1 MSLLTNLVAYYKLDE
16 SSGNAS
22 DATGN
27 GWTLTNAG
35 SLTYVSGKIN
45 NATKFNGSNYL
56 QNTGTPI
63 AAGATDITLAAWVN
77 IPNTNDGNTKDLV
90 KLGSADSV
98 NGFMEL
104 QQDGN
109 TGIDIA
115 ARNSSGGFVSFDSPA
130 SSIANNTWTFVTG
143 LFTGGHLQ
151 LYINASFIGQS
162 SLSGTIGG
170 ATDVT
175 LGGPQ
180 YVITTNSLIDE
191 AGIWNRALS
200 SAEIT
205 QLYNSGAGL
214 QYPFSNAYVR
224 SMSDAILNGASRT
237 ASVSRLYGAK
247 RTVSDSLMNAAS
259 RFATV
264 SKGYA
269 RNMSDAIMNGAGRFA
284 IIFNILKQ
292 GWHNFKKQTSVSVL
306 LASYSIYTVGLP
318 ISPQGSQYIGKSF
331 MNINNI
337 AIDKAQ
343 FYLENVGN
351 PNVSIQALL
360 YAHSGTFGVN
370 GIPTGAVLARSDIV
384 ASTTLQSQTNYFEYT
399 ASSYVP
405 TGSIEGLALGN
416 NLSTGDIFWGKIFT
430 NTNQMN
436 ITTAI
441 FGMAK
446 NGNPIGN
453 AVAQIYNTDINGIPT
468 NILATSDPIDVSTFT
483 SSPFFPFGGSNVTFS
498 FSGTNQVTML
508 AGTTY
513 AVGVFYNAGD
523 SSDQIMVSADLTG
536 GTNYTRYH
544 INTTD
549 PTDNGWLTNN
559 PNYVYGFGYK
569 VTGESLN
576 NYGGSTGGRIV
587 HNNQL
592 ITFPFNGVNKVEL
605 LQNTSYFVV
614 ITTNDILSDGI
625 NVDAGLGSTSLLSGN
640 MATSMDGIS
649 WIASTSFSPYFA
661 VYGNN
666 FWNNQQKI
674 LQPFINN
681 N

>member
-1 MSLLTNLVAYYKLDE
+1 
-16 SSGNAS
+16 
-22 DATGN
+22 
-27 GWTLTNAG
+27 
-35 SLTYVSGKIN
+35 
-45 NATKFNGSNYL
+45 
-56 QNTGTPI
+56 
-63 AAGATDITLAAWVN
+63 
-77 IPNTNDGNTKDLV
+77 
-90 KLGSADSV
+90 
-98 NGFMEL
+98 
-104 QQDGN
+104 
-109 TGIDIA
+109 
-115 ARNSSGGFVSFDSPA
+115 
-130 SSIANNTWTFVTG
+130 
-143 LFTGGHLQ
+143 
-151 LYINASFIGQS
+151 
-162 SLSGTIGG
+162 
-170 ATDVT
+170 
-175 LGGPQ
+175 
-180 YVITTNSLIDE
+180 
-191 AGIWNRALS
+191 
-200 SAEIT
+200 
-205 QLYNSGAGL
+205 
-214 QYPFSNAYVR
+214 
-224 SMSDAILNGASRT
+224 
-237 ASVSRLYGAK
+237 
-247 RTVSDSLMNAAS
+247 
-259 RFATV
+259 
-264 SKGYA
+264 
-269 RNMSDAIMNGAGRFA
+269 
-284 IIFNILKQ
+284 
-292 GWHNFKKQTSVSVL
+292 
-306 LASYSIYTVGLP
+306 
-318 ISPQGSQYIGKSF
+318 
-331 MNINNI
+331 
-337 AIDKAQ
+337 
-343 FYLENVGN
+343 
-351 PNVSIQALL
+351 
-360 YAHSGTFGVN
+360 
-370 GIPTGAVLARSDIV
+370 
-384 ASTTLQSQTNYFEYT
+384 
-399 ASSYVP
+399 
-405 TGSIEGLALGN
+405 
-416 NLSTGDIFWGKIFT
+416 
-430 NTNQMN
+430 MN